1 MHGID
6 EWLGGR
12 RPPHPVAPV
21 VALAPAGLP
30 GVRGGVQRALRRIFG
45 ERSAIADA
53 DPDPG
58 LCGPDSPSWRIIAEP
73 AAIAGGVRALVLQ
86 TLHPLAMAGVAAHSR
101 YRRDPLAR
109 LRSTSDWVTISTF
122 GTTAQVLEAARKV
135 RRAHRAVHG
144 TAPDGRH
151 YRASAPELL
160 TWVSVAL
167 TSSFLAADRL
177 WAPRPVAAADADA
190 FVAEQSRLAALLDER
205 VDIDA
210 LRHDPDAAVLL
221 RAGRVDLP
229 LLSALPHSVADLI
242 ATLDGFAPD
251 LRGGAQARDAVRFL
265 RWPPLPATVRV
276 AYLPLFAG
284 AVGALAAR
292 HRRLLG
298 LPTGGIAAAAAVA
311 NTATVLGALR
321 SASGPSPA
329 YLAARRRVTPVDHT
343 SPGTGHVQYVG
354 SPRT

>member
-1 MHGID
+1 MDGID

-21 VALAPAGLP
+21 VALAPDGLP
-30 GVRGGVQRALRRIFG
+30 GLRGGVQRALRRVFG
-45 ERSAIADA
+45 ARPTLGDA

-58 LCGPDSPSWRIIAEP
+58 LCGPGSPSWRIIAEP

-101 YRRDPLAR
+101 YRADPLAR
-109 LRSTSDWVTISTF
+109 LRSTSAWVTTSTF
-122 GTTAQVLEAARKV
+122 GTTAQVLEAARAV

-144 TAPDGRH
+144 TAPDGRP
-151 YRASAPELL
+151 YRASDPALL

-177 WAPRPVAAADADA
+177 WAPRPVPQPDADR

-205 VDIDA
+205 VDLDA
-210 LRHDPDAAVLL
+210 LRRAPDAGDAL

-229 LLSALPHSVADLI
+229 LLAELPGTVDDLI
-242 ATLDGFAPD
+242 ATLDRFAPD
-251 LRGGAQARDAVRFL
+251 LRGGVQTRDAVRFL
-265 RWPPLPATVRV
+265 RWPPLPAAVRA

-284 AVGALAAR
+284 AVGSLPAWQ
-292 HRRLLG
+292 RRTVG
-298 LPTGGIAAAAAVA
+298 LPTAGVAAAAAVA
-311 NTATVLGALR
+311 NTAVVLGALR
-321 SASGPSPA
+321 SASGRSPA
-329 YLAARRRVTPVDHT
+329 YLAARRRTAA
-343 SPGTGHVQYVG
+343 
-354 SPRT
+354 

>member
-1 MHGID
+1 M
-6 EWLGGR
+6 
-12 RPPHPVAPV
+12 
-21 VALAPAGLP
+21 
-30 GVRGGVQRALRRIFG
+30 RRIFG

-101 YRRDPLAR
+101 YRNDPLAR
-109 LRSTSDWVTISTF
+109 LRSTSAWVTTSTF

-151 YRASAPELL
+151 YRASDPPLL

-177 WAPRPVAAADADA
+177 WSPWPVSRADADA

-205 VDIDA
+205 VDLDA
-210 LRHDPDAAVLL
+210 LRRAPDAAEAL
-221 RAGRVDLP
+221 RAGAVDLP
-229 LLSALPHSVADLI
+229 LLDALPHDVDDLV
-242 ATLDGFAPD
+242 ATLDGVAPD
-251 LRGGAQARDAVRFL
+251 LDGGTQARDAVRFL
-265 RWPPLPATVRV
+265 RWPPLPTAVRAV
-276 AYLPLFAG
+276 YLPLFAG
-284 AVGALAAR
+284 AIGSLPAWQ
-292 HRRLLG
+292 RRMLD
-298 LPTGGIAAAAAVA
+298 LPTGRVAATAAVA
-311 NTATVLGALR
+311 NAATLLGALR

-329 YLAARRRVTPVDHT
+329 YLAASRRVSAVDH
-343 SPGTGHVQYVG
+343 PPPE
-354 SPRT
+354 PRAYSV